1 MKNKDIFIDF
11 TSLLDVTLIIIFF
24 FIMFSSFE
32 SENAVKSAK
41 DEADQALIEADS
53 KLDEAEKLKAQA
65 DEMLAELENADERTA
80 ENIDAIAS
88 FSRNENIKLNL
99 KMKNTG
105 WSLEICQD
113 EELIKTI
120 DYLDDETLSKDLG
133 SVFSSSFTE
142 SDTILCE
149 LIYDGLEPGSHKAY
163 ESIIKAFDVIKADY
177 GYSYLYYSEIDLS
190 VFEEDDTNE

>member
-32 SENAVKSAK
+32 SEKAVKSAK
-41 DEADQALIEADS
+41 DEADQTLIEAES

-133 SVFSSSFTE
+133 SVFSPSFTE

-163 ESIIKAFDVIKADY
+163 ESITKAFDVIKIDY

-190 VFEEDDTNE
+190 VFEEDDINE